1 LKRYYPKDRETYDMV
16 AHNFMLHR
24 EIAQTLE
31 IRAHKT
37 LDGLKNNFGKFNGY
51 IFYLSDLNFVLGL
64 G

>member
-1 LKRYYPKDRETYDMV
+1 LKRYHPKDRETYDMV

-37 LDGLKNNFGKFNGY
+37 LDGLKNNFGGNVN
-51 IFYLSDLNFVLGL
+51 IFI
-64 G
+64 

>member
-1 LKRYYPKDRETYDMV
+1 MV